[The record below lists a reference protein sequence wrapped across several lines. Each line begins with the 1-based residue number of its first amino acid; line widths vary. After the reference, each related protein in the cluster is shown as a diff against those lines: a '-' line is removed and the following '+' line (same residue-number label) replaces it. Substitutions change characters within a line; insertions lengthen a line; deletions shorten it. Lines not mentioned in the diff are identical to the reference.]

1 MGSLLGFFVVSIT
14 RAGAC
19 VAGGPA
25 SALPDWPASDGPAAS
40 LPSAGVG
47 AVRLALEGGWILV
60 GYFEY
65 KKL

>member
-40 LPSAGVG
+40 PPPSAGMG
-47 AVRLALEGGWILV
+47 AVRSALEGGWILV
-60 GYFEY
+60 GYEY
-65 KKL
+65 NKL